1 MRQSTVWI
9 LRQFITA
16 VQTHAT
22 PGKLANLLPVL
33 WQATLGISTNA
44 KYYHETYKE
53 KTIHR
58 NGQNKHVAAPD
69 TDVVLDQNEHY
80 GPQPGAE
87 LVDAAMVELSKAP
100 QSSHRRKRRSS
111 GLVGTVLRYIF
122 KAIPSGPATAPT
134 QSHDA
139 VVTGPLSSAIDLLEQ
154 AARHNNSDALYL
166 LAEINF
172 FGNYSHPRN
181 LDVAFNHYRQLA
193 TVYGNTTAQYM
204 LGLYYSTGIGDVV
217 QRDQA
222 KALLYYTF
230 AAIRGNARAEMATAF
245 RHQAGIGT
253 TKNCEAAVKYY
264 KSVADKAIAWHRSGP
279 PGGMAWVQQAWRISD
294 NHGGIY
300 GEGASASSAGMNAFK
315 PGPGSDAN
323 AAIDD
328 VIEYLDLMSQK
339 GDSKASY
346 NLGRI
351 YYEGQRGLDQN
362 IDLARKYFI
371 LVASRYWKKD
381 GRLHETLKPG
391 IEKIATKAAGYL
403 GRMYLRGDGVAQ
415 NFDRARIW
423 FERGITQGDAQSQH
437 GLGLMML
444 HGYGQKENVK
454 LAMELFKA
462 SADQDFAPALVQMG
476 QLYLD
481 QGGQE
486 DVRIANNYFE
496 LAGRHGNIEAHYY
509 IAEMIHHG
517 VGREKLCGASLTYY
531 KSVAEKAEPLVSSW
545 GDANDAYE
553 AGDYELAF
561 LEYLLA
567 AEQGY
572 ERAQTNVAYMLDSV
586 QSRFSLS
593 TWLQKSRDQSGLLE
607 NPALALVYWTRSSRQ
622 SNVDSLVKMG
632 DYYFYG
638 VGTSLDIAKAV
649 QCYTGASD
657 YSQSA
662 QALFNLGWMH
672 ENGIGLVQDFHLAK
686 RYYDHALEVN
696 EEAYL
701 PVTLSLLKLRL
712 RSAWNTLTH
721 GPIHSI
727 QDEPKPK
734 KDRSLSEWIANFLQD
749 DRLAYDE
756 EFYAAGDDLYDGALG
771 SGDAAGEDDGV
782 LESLLIVGIT
792 FSLVFLLWWRQRL
805 QQAHQQAEDARR
817 REQGLPPEPRPDNGR
832 EGADFAGWAAGG
844 VGL

>member
-1 MRQSTVWI
+1 MRQS
-9 LRQFITA
+9 
-16 VQTHAT
+16 
-22 PGKLANLLPVL
+22 LLWVLLL
-33 WQATLGISTNA
+33 WQATPGLSTNV
-44 KYYHETYKE
+44 KHYHETYNDQDIQE
-53 KTIHR
+53 A
-58 NGQNKHVAAPD
+58 GQNQHIASPKS
-69 TDVVLDQNEHY
+69 DVVVDQSQPT
-80 GPQPGAE
+80 GPQQGAE
-87 LVDAAMVELSKAP
+87 LVDAARIELSKAP
-100 QSSHRRKRRSS
+100 QPLHQRKRRPS
-111 GLVGTVLRYIF
+111 GLVGTVLRYIV
-122 KAIPSGPATAPT
+122 KAIPSSPATAPS
-134 QSHDA
+134 QSQETNVDGALSRA
-139 VVTGPLSSAIDLLEQ
+139 VELLEK
-154 AARHNNSDALYL
+154 AAQQNNSDALYL

-181 LDVAFNHYRQLA
+181 LEVAFNNYHQLA
-193 TVYGNTTAQYM
+193 SVYGNTTAQFM
-204 LGLYYSTGIGDVV
+204 LGVYYSTGLGSVV
-217 QRDQA
+217 DRDQA

-230 AAIRGNARAEMATAF
+230 AAIRGDARAEMATGF
-245 RHQAGIGT
+245 RHHAGIGT

-264 KSVADKAIAWHRSGP
+264 KSVADKAITWYRSGP
-279 PGGMAWVQQAWRISD
+279 PGGRSWVHQSWRISD
-294 NHGGIY
+294 NDGGIY
-300 GEGASASSAGMNAFK
+300 GEGASASSSGMNAFK
-315 PGPGSDAN
+315 PSPGSDAN

-351 YYEGQRGLDQN
+351 YYDGQRGLERDV
-362 IDLARKYFI
+362 DLARKYFI
-371 LVASRYWKKD
+371 LVASRYWRKD
-381 GRLHETLKPG
+381 GRLHENPKAG
-391 IEKIATKAAGYL
+391 IEKIAGKAAGYL
-403 GRMYLRGDGVAQ
+403 GRMFLRGDGVTQSFEKAKLW
-415 NFDRARIW
+415 FDR
-423 FERGITQGDAQSQH
+423 GVGHNDAQSQH

-444 HGYGQKENVK
+444 HGYGMKENVK
-454 LAMELFKA
+454 KAMDLFKS
-462 SADQDFAPALVQMG
+462 SADQDYAPALVQMG

-509 IAEMIHHG
+509 VAEMIHHG

-545 GDANDAYE
+545 GDANDAFE

-572 ERAQTNVAYMLDSV
+572 EKAQTNVAYMLDSV
-586 QSRFSLS
+586 QNRISLS
-593 TWLQKSRDQSGLLE
+593 SLIGKPREKSKLLQ
-607 NPALALVYWTRSSRQ
+607 NPTLALVYWTRSSRQ
-622 SNVDSLVKMG
+622 SNVDALVKMG
-632 DYYFYG
+632 DYYYHG
-638 VGTSLDIAKAV
+638 IGTEADISKAV

-734 KDRSLSEWIANFLQD
+734 KDRSFSEWVANFLQNEGQVF
-749 DRLAYDE
+749 DE
-756 EFYAAGDDLYDGALG
+756 EYYNGGDLYDGAI
-771 SGDAAGEDDGV
+771 GDGQDTEDDGV
-782 LESLLIVGIT
+782 VESILIIGIT

-817 REQGLPPEPRPDNGR
+817 REQGLPPNPRP
-832 EGADFAGWAAGG
+832 EAPGAEFGWGAAGG
-844 VGL
+844 IVL

>member
-1 MRQSTVWI
+1 MRQSIVYI
-9 LRQFITA
+9 L
-16 VQTHAT
+16 
-22 PGKLANLLPVL
+22 LLS
-33 WQATLGISTNA
+33 QATIGLGTNVNH
-44 KYYHETYKE
+44 YRETYKD
-53 KTIHR
+53 KDVQDV
-58 NGQNKHVAAPD
+58 GQNQHIASPKPEAVIDHSQP
-69 TDVVLDQNEHY
+69 T

-87 LVDAAMVELSKAP
+87 LVDAARIELTKAP
-100 QSSHRRKRRSS
+100 QLLHRRKKRPS
-111 GLVGTVLRYIF
+111 GLVGTALRYIL
-122 KAIPSGPATAPT
+122 KAIPSGPVTAPS
-134 QSHDA
+134 QSHEITVDGALSNA
-139 VVTGPLSSAIDLLEQ
+139 VDLLEK
-154 AARHNNSDALYL
+154 AAKQNNSDALYL

-181 LDVAFNHYRQLA
+181 LDVAFNNYYQLA
-193 TVYGNTTAQYM
+193 SVYGNSTAQYM
-204 LGLYYSTGIGDVV
+204 LGVYHSTGLGNVV
-217 QRDQA
+217 ERDQA

-230 AAIRGNARAEMATAF
+230 AAMRGNARAEMATAF
-245 RHQAGIGT
+245 RHHAGIGT

-264 KSVADKAIAWHRSGP
+264 KSVADKAIAWYRSGP
-279 PGGMAWVQQAWRISD
+279 PGGRSWVHQSWRISD
-294 NHGGIY
+294 DDGGIY
-300 GEGASASSAGMNAFK
+300 GEGASASSSGMNALK
-315 PGPGSDAN
+315 ASPGSDAN

-351 YYEGQRGLDQN
+351 YYDGQRGLERD
-362 IDLARKYFI
+362 IDLARKYFV
-371 LVASRYWKKD
+371 LVASRYWRKD
-381 GRLHETLKPG
+381 GRLHENLKLG

-403 GRMYLRGDGVAQ
+403 GRMYLRGDGVVQ
-415 NFDRARIW
+415 NFDRAKVW
-423 FERGITQGDAQSQH
+423 FERGVTHHDAQSQH

-444 HGYGQKENVK
+444 HGYGQKKNVK
-454 LAMELFKA
+454 KAMELFKS
-462 SADQDFAPALVQMG
+462 SADQDYAPALVQMG

-509 IAEMIHHG
+509 IAEMIHYG

-531 KSVAEKAEPLVSSW
+531 KSVAEKAEPLVSAW

-572 ERAQTNVAYMLDSV
+572 EKAQTNVAYMLDSV
-586 QSRFSLS
+586 QNKLSVSSL
-593 TWLQKSRDQSGLLE
+593 LGKPREKSGLLK
-607 NPALALVYWTRSSRQ
+607 NPSLALVYWTRSSRQ

-632 DYYFYG
+632 DYYYHG
-638 VGTSLDIAKAV
+638 IGTEEDISKAV

-701 PVTLSLLKLRL
+701 PVTVSLLKLRL

-721 GPIHSI
+721 GEIHSI

-734 KDRSLSEWIANFLQD
+734 KDRSFSEWIANFLQD
-749 DRLAYDE
+749 DGQVFE
-756 EFYAAGDDLYDGALG
+756 EDYYTGGDLYDGALG
-771 SGDAAGEDDGV
+771 DGQGTDDDDGV
-782 LESLLIVGIT
+782 LESILIIGVT

-817 REQGLPPEPRPDNGR
+817 REQGLPPNPRPDAP
-832 EGADFAGWAAGG
+832 GADFAGWGAAGG
-844 VGL
+844 VVL

>member
-1 MRQSTVWI
+1 MQRQKS
-9 LRQFITA
+9 QSFIRHLMLN
-16 VQTHAT
+16 Q
-22 PGKLANLLPVL
+22 LL
-33 WQATLGISTNA
+33 WQVTTGLGTNV
-44 KYYHETYKE
+44 KHYDETYKNKNLE
-53 KTIHR
+53 GA
-58 NGQNKHVAAPD
+58 GQNQHIASPK
-69 TDVVLDQNEHY
+69 TDVVVDQSQPA

-87 LVDAAMVELSKAP
+87 LVDAARIELTKAP
-100 QSSHRRKRRSS
+100 QPLHRRKRRPS
-111 GLVGTVLRYIF
+111 GLVGTALRYIL
-122 KAIPSGPATAPT
+122 KAVPSGPATAPS
-134 QSHDA
+134 QSQETTVNGA
-139 VVTGPLSSAIDLLEQ
+139 VAKAVEFLEQ
-154 AARHNNSDALYL
+154 AGQQNNSDALYL

-172 FGNYSHPRN
+172 FGNYSYPRN
-181 LDVAFNHYRQLA
+181 LEVAFNNYHQLA
-193 TVYGNTTAQYM
+193 TVYGNSTAQYM
-204 LGLYYSTGIGDVV
+204 LGVYYSTGIGNVV
-217 QRDQA
+217 ERDQA

-245 RHQAGIGT
+245 RHHAGIGT
-253 TKNCEAAVKYY
+253 TKNCEAAAKYY
-264 KSVADKAIAWHRSGP
+264 KRVADKAIAWYRAGP
-279 PGGMAWVQQAWRISD
+279 PGGRSWIHQSWRISD
-294 NHGGIY
+294 DDGGIY
-300 GEGASASSAGMNAFK
+300 GEGASASSSGMNAFK
-315 PGPGSDAN
+315 ASPGSDAN

-351 YYEGQRGLDQN
+351 YYDGQRGLERDV
-362 IDLARKYFI
+362 DLARKYFV
-371 LVASRYWKKD
+371 LVALRYWKKD
-381 GRLHETLKPG
+381 GRLSENPKPG
-391 IEKIATKAAGYL
+391 IEKIASKAAGYL
-403 GRMYLRGDGVAQ
+403 GRMYLRGDGVPQ
-415 NFDRARIW
+415 NFERAKVW
-423 FERGITQGDAQSQH
+423 FERGITQHDAQSQH

-454 LAMELFKA
+454 RAMELFKS
-462 SADQDFAPALVQMG
+462 SADQDYAPALVQMG

-517 VGREKLCGASLTYY
+517 VGREKHCPASLTYY

-572 ERAQTNVAYMLDSV
+572 EKAQTNVAYMIDSV
-586 QSRFSLS
+586 QNGVSISSL
-593 TWLQKSRDQSGLLE
+593 LGQPREKSGLLE
-607 NPALALVYWTRSSRQ
+607 NPSLALVYWTRSSRQ
-622 SNVDSLVKMG
+622 SNVDALVKMG
-632 DYYFYG
+632 DYYYHG
-638 VGTSLDIAKAV
+638 IGTEEDITKAV

-696 EEAYL
+696 DEAYL

-734 KDRSLSEWIANFLQD
+734 KDRSFSEWIANFLREDNQ
-749 DRLAYDE
+749 YYE
-756 EFYAAGDDLYDGALG
+756 EEHYTGGDLYDGALG
-771 SGDAAGEDDGV
+771 DGQGTDDDDGV
-782 LESLLIVGIT
+782 LESILIIGVT

-817 REQGLPPEPRPDNGR
+817 RDQGLPPNPRLDGPGP
-832 EGADFAGWAAGG
+832 GFAGWGAAGG
-844 VGL
+844 VVL

>member
-1 MRQSTVWI
+1 MRQSILWI
-9 LRQFITA
+9 LR
-16 VQTHAT
+16 
-22 PGKLANLLPVL
+22 
-33 WQATLGISTNA
+33 ISTNA
-44 KYYHETYKE
+44 KYYHETYQDETDSQKG
-53 KTIHR
+53 
-58 NGQNKHVAAPD
+58 GQNKHVAAPK
-69 TDVVLDQNEHY
+69 TDVVIEQNQHD

-87 LVDAAMVELSKAP
+87 LVDAAMVELKKAP
-100 QSSHRRKRRSS
+100 QPLHHRKRRPS
-111 GLVGTVLRYIF
+111 GLVGTTLRYIL
-122 KAIPSGPATAPT
+122 KAMPSGPVTAPSQT
-134 QSHDA
+134 QDMTVSGSLSNA
-139 VVTGPLSSAIDLLEQ
+139 VELLEQ
-154 AARHNNSDALYL
+154 AARQNNSDALYL

-172 FGNYSHPRN
+172 FGNFSHPRN
-181 LDVAFNHYRQLA
+181 LDVAFNHYHQLA
-193 TVYGNTTAQYM
+193 SVYGNTTAQYM
-204 LGLYYSTGIGDVV
+204 LGVYYSTGIGHVV
-217 QRDQA
+217 KRDQA

-245 RHQAGIGT
+245 RHHAGIGT
-253 TKNCEAAVKYY
+253 TKNCEAAVRFY

-279 PGGMAWVQQAWRISD
+279 PGGMSWVQQSWRISD
-294 NHGGIY
+294 DDGGIY

-315 PGPGSDAN
+315 TSPGSDAN

-351 YYEGQRGLDQN
+351 YYEGQRGLDRDL
-362 IDLARKYFI
+362 DLARKYFS
-371 LVASRYWKKD
+371 LVASRYWRKD
-381 GRLHETLKPG
+381 GRLHENLKPG

-403 GRMYLRGDGVAQ
+403 GRMYLRGDGMAQ
-415 NFDRARIW
+415 NFERARLW

-437 GLGLMML
+437 GLGLIML
-444 HGYGQKENVK
+444 NGYGQKENVK
-454 LAMELFKA
+454 MAMELFKA
-462 SADQDFAPALVQMG
+462 SADQDYAPALVQMG
-476 QLYLD
+476 HLYLD

-531 KSVAEKAEPLVSSW
+531 KSVAEKAEPLVTSW
-545 GDANDAYE
+545 GDANGAYE
-553 AGDYELAF
+553 AGDHELAF

-572 ERAQTNVAYMLDSV
+572 EKAQTNIAYMLDAT
-586 QSRFSLS
+586 QPRLSLS
-593 TWLQKSRDQSGLLE
+593 SLLYKARPE
-607 NPALALVYWTRSSRQ
+607 SSLLKNPALALVYWTRSSRQ

-632 DYYFYG
+632 DYYFSG
-638 VGTSLDIAKAV
+638 VGTQLDVAKAV

-734 KDRSLSEWIANFLQD
+734 KDRSVSEWIANFLQD
-749 DRLAYDE
+749 DRFAYDD
-756 EFYAAGDDLYDGALG
+756 EFYAGGDLYDGALG
-771 SGDAAGEDDGV
+771 NGEGTDEDDGV
-782 LESLLIVGIT
+782 LESLLIIGIT

-805 QQAHQQAEDARR
+805 QQAHQQGEDARR
-817 REQGLPPEPRPDNGR
+817 REQGLPPNPRPDAAR
-832 EGADFAGWAAGG
+832 DGADFAGWAAGG

>member
-1 MRQSTVWI
+1 MRQS
-9 LRQFITA
+9 
-16 VQTHAT
+16 
-22 PGKLANLLPVL
+22 LLWVLLL
-33 WQATLGISTNA
+33 WQATPGLSTNV
-44 KYYHETYKE
+44 KHYHETYNDQNVQE
-53 KTIHR
+53 A
-58 NGQNKHVAAPD
+58 GQNQHIASPKS
-69 TDVVLDQNEHY
+69 DVVVDQSQPT
-80 GPQPGAE
+80 GPQQGAE
-87 LVDAAMVELSKAP
+87 LVDAARIELSKAP
-100 QSSHRRKRRSS
+100 QPLHQRKRRPS
-111 GLVGTVLRYIF
+111 GLVGTVLRYIV
-122 KAIPSGPATAPT
+122 KAIPSSPATAPS
-134 QSHDA
+134 QSQETNVDGALSRA
-139 VVTGPLSSAIDLLEQ
+139 VELLEK
-154 AARHNNSDALYL
+154 AAQQNNSDALYL

-181 LDVAFNHYRQLA
+181 LEVAFNNYHQLA
-193 TVYGNTTAQYM
+193 SVYGNTTAQFM
-204 LGLYYSTGIGDVV
+204 LGVYYSTGLGSVV
-217 QRDQA
+217 DRDQA

-230 AAIRGNARAEMATAF
+230 AAIRGDARAEMATGF
-245 RHQAGIGT
+245 RHHAGIGT

-264 KSVADKAIAWHRSGP
+264 KSVADKAITWYRSGP
-279 PGGMAWVQQAWRISD
+279 PGGRSWVHQSWRISD
-294 NHGGIY
+294 NDGGIY
-300 GEGASASSAGMNAFK
+300 GEGASASSSGMNAFK
-315 PGPGSDAN
+315 PSPGSDAN

-351 YYEGQRGLDQN
+351 YYDGQRGLERDV
-362 IDLARKYFI
+362 DLARKYFI
-371 LVASRYWKKD
+371 LVASRYWRKD
-381 GRLHETLKPG
+381 GRLHENPKAG
-391 IEKIATKAAGYL
+391 IEKIAGKAAGYL
-403 GRMYLRGDGVAQ
+403 GRMFLRGDGVTQSFEKAKLW
-415 NFDRARIW
+415 FDR
-423 FERGITQGDAQSQH
+423 GVGHNDAQSQH

-444 HGYGQKENVK
+444 HGYGMKENVK
-454 LAMELFKA
+454 KAMDLFKS
-462 SADQDFAPALVQMG
+462 SADQDYAPALVQMG

-509 IAEMIHHG
+509 VAEMIHHG

-545 GDANDAYE
+545 GDANDAFE

-572 ERAQTNVAYMLDSV
+572 EKAQTNVAYMLDSV
-586 QSRFSLS
+586 QNRISLS
-593 TWLQKSRDQSGLLE
+593 SLIGKPREKSKLLQ
-607 NPALALVYWTRSSRQ
+607 NPTLALVYWTRSSRQ
-622 SNVDSLVKMG
+622 SNVDALVKMG
-632 DYYFYG
+632 DYYYHG
-638 VGTSLDIAKAV
+638 IGTEADISKAV

-734 KDRSLSEWIANFLQD
+734 KDRSFSEWVANFLQNEGQVF
-749 DRLAYDE
+749 DE
-756 EFYAAGDDLYDGALG
+756 EYYNGGDLYDGAI
-771 SGDAAGEDDGV
+771 GDGQDTEDDGV
-782 LESLLIVGIT
+782 VESILIIGIT

-817 REQGLPPEPRPDNGR
+817 REQGLPPNPRP
-832 EGADFAGWAAGG
+832 EAPGAEFGWGAAGG
-844 VGL
+844 IVL

>member
-1 MRQSTVWI
+1 MRQSIVWVI
-9 LRQFITA
+9 L
-16 VQTHAT
+16 
-22 PGKLANLLPVL
+22 L
-33 WQATLGISTNA
+33 WQATLGITTNA
-44 KYYHETYKE
+44 KYYHETYQDAPVQ
-53 KTIHR
+53 R
-58 NGQNKHVAAPD
+58 GGQNQHVAAPK
-69 TDVVLDQNEHY
+69 TDVVVDQNHHD

-87 LVDAAMVELSKAP
+87 LVDAAMVELNKAP
-100 QSSHRRKRRSS
+100 QPSHRRRRRPS
-111 GLVGTVLRYIF
+111 GLVGTALRYIL
-122 KAIPSGPATAPT
+122 KAIPSGPATAPSS
-134 QSHDA
+134 QSHDTTVSGA
-139 VVTGPLSSAIDLLEQ
+139 LSNAIDLLEQ
-154 AARHNNSDALYL
+154 AARQNNSDALYL

-172 FGNYSHPRN
+172 YGNYSHPRN

-193 TVYGNTTAQYM
+193 HVYGNSTAQYM
-204 LGLYYSTGIGDVV
+204 LGVYYSTGIADVV
-217 QRDQA
+217 ERDQA

-230 AAIRGNARAEMATAF
+230 AALRGNARAEMAVGF
-245 RHQAGIGT
+245 RHNAGIGT
-253 TKNCEAAVKYY
+253 TKNCETAVKYY

-279 PGGMAWVQQAWRISD
+279 PGGMTWVQQAWRISD
-294 NHGGIY
+294 DDGGIY

-315 PGPGSDAN
+315 PSPGSDAN

-351 YYEGQRGLDQN
+351 YYEGQRGLDRD

-371 LVASRYWKKD
+371 LVASRYWRKD

-415 NFDRARIW
+415 NFERARLW
-423 FERGITQGDAQSQH
+423 FERGIKQGDAQSQH

-444 HGYGQKENVK
+444 NGYGQKENVK

-462 SADQDFAPALVQMG
+462 SADQDHAPALVQMG
-476 QLYLD
+476 HLYLD

-509 IAEMIHHG
+509 IAEMVHHG
-517 VGREKLCGASLTYY
+517 VGREKLCSASLTYY

-593 TWLQKSRDQSGLLE
+593 SLLQQGRKQSSLLK

-638 VGTSLDIAKAV
+638 IGTELDVSKAV

-749 DRLAYDE
+749 DGLIYDE
-756 EFYAAGDDLYDGALG
+756 EFYAGDDLYDGALG
-771 SGDAAGEDDGV
+771 GGDGTGEDDGV
-782 LESLLIVGIT
+782 LESILIIGIT
-792 FSLVFLLWWRQRL
+792 ISLVFLLWWRQRL
-805 QQAHQQAEDARR
+805 QQAHQQAEDVRR
-817 REQGLPPEPRPDNGR
+817 GEQGLPPNPRADNGR
-832 EGADFAGWAAGG
+832 EGPDFAGWAAGG

>member
-9 LRQFITA
+9 L
-16 VQTHAT
+16 
-22 PGKLANLLPVL
+22 LL

>member
-1 MRQSTVWI
+1 MRQSIVW
-9 LRQFITA
+9 
-16 VQTHAT
+16 V
-22 PGKLANLLPVL
+22 LLL
-33 WQATLGISTNA
+33 WQATLGVSTNA
-44 KYYHETYKE
+44 KYYQQEIKE
-53 KTIHR
+53 QPVQR
-58 NGQNKHVAAPD
+58 GGQNKHVAAPR
-69 TDVVLDQNEHY
+69 TDVVVDHNHHHT
-80 GPQPGAE
+80 PQPGAE
-87 LVDAAMVELSKAP
+87 LVDAAMAELNKAP
-100 QSSHRRKRRSS
+100 QPSHRRKRKAA
-111 GLVGTVLRYIF
+111 GLVGTALRYIL
-122 KAIPSGPATAPT
+122 KAIPTSPVTSPS
-134 QSHDA
+134 QSHDSSA
-139 VVTGPLSSAIDLLEQ
+139 TGSISNAIDLLER
-154 AARHNNSDALYL
+154 AARQNNSDALYL

-181 LDVAFNHYRQLA
+181 LDVAFNHYNQLA
-193 TVYGNTTAQYM
+193 NVYGNTTAQFM
-204 LGLYYSTGIGDVV
+204 VGLYYSTGIGNVV
-217 QRDQA
+217 ERDQA

-230 AAIRGNARAEMATAF
+230 AALRGNARAEMAAGF
-245 RHQAGIGT
+245 RHHAGIGT
-253 TKNCEAAVKYY
+253 TKNCETAVKFY

-279 PGGMAWVQQAWRISD
+279 PGGRAWVQQQWRISD
-294 NHGGIY
+294 DHGGIY

-315 PGPGSDAN
+315 PSYGSDAN

-339 GDSKASY
+339 GDFKASF

-351 YYEGQRGLDQN
+351 YYEGQRGLDPD
-362 IDLARKYFI
+362 IDIALRYFSK
-371 LVASRYWKKD
+371 VVSRYWKQD
-381 GRLHETLKPG
+381 GRLHESPKQGL
-391 IEKIATKAAGYL
+391 EKIATKAAGYI

-415 NFDRARIW
+415 NFARARLW

-437 GLGLMML
+437 GLALMLL
-444 HGYGQKENVK
+444 HGYGGKQNVK
-454 LAMELFKA
+454 LAMELFRA
-462 SADQDFAPALVQMG
+462 SADQDFPAAMVQMG
-476 QLYLD
+476 HLYLD

-553 AGDYELAF
+553 AGDHDLAF

-572 ERAQTNVAYMLDSV
+572 EKAQTNVAYMLDST
-586 QSRFSLS
+586 QGRFALS
-593 TWLQKSRDQSGLLE
+593 SFLQVARDKSGLLK

-632 DYYFYG
+632 DYYFDG
-638 VGTSLDIAKAV
+638 IGTEVDVAKAV

-662 QALFNLGWMH
+662 QALYNLGWMH

-701 PVTLSLLKLRL
+701 PVTLSLFKLRL

-734 KDRSLSEWIANFLQD
+734 KVRSLSEWINHFLQD
-749 DRLAYDE
+749 DGQYDE
-756 EFYAAGDDLYDGALG
+756 EYYAGEDLYDGALG
-771 SGDAAGEDDGV
+771 SGEGAGDDDGIM
-782 LESLLIVGIT
+782 ESLLIVGIT

-805 QQAHQQAEDARR
+805 QQAHQEGEDARR
-817 REQGLPPEPRPDNGR
+817 RNLEGLPPNPRPENGR
-832 EGADFAGWAAGG
+832 DGPDFAGWAAGG

>member
-1 MRQSTVWI
+1 MRQS
-9 LRQFITA
+9 
-16 VQTHAT
+16 
-22 PGKLANLLPVL
+22 LLWVLLL
-33 WQATLGISTNA
+33 WQATPGLGTNI
-44 KYYHETYKE
+44 KHYHETY
-53 KTIHR
+53 
-58 NGQNKHVAAPD
+58 NGQDIQEAGQNQHIASPKS
-69 TDVVLDQNEHY
+69 DVVVDQSQPT
-80 GPQPGAE
+80 GPQQGAE
-87 LVDAAMVELSKAP
+87 LVDAARIELSKAP
-100 QSSHRRKRRSS
+100 QPLHQRKRRPS
-111 GLVGTVLRYIF
+111 GLVGTVLRYIV
-122 KAIPSGPATAPT
+122 KAIPSSPATAPS
-134 QSHDA
+134 QSQETTVDGALSRA
-139 VVTGPLSSAIDLLEQ
+139 VELLEK
-154 AARHNNSDALYL
+154 AAQQNNSDALYL

-181 LDVAFNHYRQLA
+181 LEVAFNNYHQLA
-193 TVYGNTTAQYM
+193 SVYGNTTAQFM
-204 LGLYYSTGIGDVV
+204 LGVYYSTGLGTVV
-217 QRDQA
+217 DRDQA

-230 AAIRGNARAEMATAF
+230 AAIRGDARAEMATGF
-245 RHQAGIGT
+245 RHHAGIGT

-264 KSVADKAIAWHRSGP
+264 KSVADKAITWYRSGP
-279 PGGMAWVQQAWRISD
+279 PGGRSWVHQSWRISD
-294 NHGGIY
+294 NDGGIY
-300 GEGASASSAGMNAFK
+300 GEGASASSSGMNAFK
-315 PGPGSDAN
+315 PSPGSDAN

-351 YYEGQRGLDQN
+351 YYDGQRGLERDV
-362 IDLARKYFI
+362 DLARKYFI
-371 LVASRYWKKD
+371 LVASRYWRKD
-381 GRLHETLKPG
+381 GRLHENPKAG
-391 IEKIATKAAGYL
+391 IEKIAGKAAGYL
-403 GRMYLRGDGVAQ
+403 GRMFLRGDGVAQ
-415 NFDRARIW
+415 SFEKAKLWFDR
-423 FERGITQGDAQSQH
+423 GVGHNDAQSQH

-444 HGYGQKENVK
+444 HGYGMKENVK
-454 LAMELFKA
+454 KAMDLFKS
-462 SADQDFAPALVQMG
+462 SADQDYAPALVQMG

-509 IAEMIHHG
+509 VAEMIHHG

-545 GDANDAYE
+545 GDANDAFE

-572 ERAQTNVAYMLDSV
+572 EKAQTNVAYMLDSV
-586 QSRFSLS
+586 QNRISLS
-593 TWLQKSRDQSGLLE
+593 SLIGKPREKSKLLQ
-607 NPALALVYWTRSSRQ
+607 NPTLALVYWTRSSRQ
-622 SNVDSLVKMG
+622 SNVDALVKMG
-632 DYYFYG
+632 DYYYHG
-638 VGTSLDIAKAV
+638 IGTEEDISKAV

-734 KDRSLSEWIANFLQD
+734 KDRSFSEWVANFLQNEGQVF
-749 DRLAYDE
+749 DE
-756 EFYAAGDDLYDGALG
+756 EYYNGGDLYDGAI
-771 SGDAAGEDDGV
+771 GDGQDTEDDGV
-782 LESLLIVGIT
+782 VESILIIGIT

-817 REQGLPPEPRPDNGR
+817 REQGLPPNPRP
-832 EGADFAGWAAGG
+832 EAPGAEFGWGAAGG
-844 VGL
+844 IVL